1 MKICIFCSANH
12 GIDHDFFDLTAELGT
27 KIAKNGHS
35 IVFGGTNLGLMDC
48 LAKAAHESKGLTIGV
63 VPTKVEENGNVS
75 TSMDVH
81 IPCADLSDR
90 KSLMMDKSDLFI
102 ALPGGIGTL
111 DEIFSV
117 TAMATLGYHHKPIIL
132 YNMKGFWNSL
142 IAMLDDLHAR
152 GVTRKD
158 WRSYIQVA
166 DTIDDVMRIIDQAAQ
181 G

>member
-12 GIDHDFFDLTAELGT
+12 GIDHDFFGAGDVHFADL
-27 KIAKNGHS
+27 NGDHQ
-35 IVFGGTNLGLMDC
+35 ITDEDRTVIGDLGLMDC
-48 LAKAAHESKGLTIGV
+48 LAKAARESKGLTIGV

-132 YNMKGFWNSL
+132 YNINGFWDSL
-142 IAMLDDLHAR
+142 VALLDDLQQR
-152 GVTRKD
+152 GMIRGHWTDFIRTANTLEELK
-158 WRSYIQVA
+158 A
-166 DTIDDVMRIIDQAAQ
+166 ML
-181 G
+181 